1 MKLYEGKQVYVK
13 LISQR
18 VYSGIINE
26 VTWIGKD
33 NFGVDIWILDMTD
46 KFGSHLSFSNK
57 EINLIEEEK
66 QR

>member
-1 MKLYEGKQVYVK
+1 MDMKYYEGKQVYLK
-13 LISQR
+13 LLSQR

-33 NFGVDIWILDMTD
+33 NFGVDIYIFDMTD
-46 KFGSHLSFSNK
+46 KFGSKLSFSNK

-66 QR
+66 